1 MIATATSRALGTGV
15 QVAVTAD
22 ARLEDAMA
30 VVIEWLTQLDLA
42 ASRFR
47 SDSEISRLN
56 AAAGAPTS
64 VSPLLARVIAVA
76 LDVAAITDG
85 IVDPTVGSAM
95 DTIGYDRDFDEVVRG
110 DARAAPSYLVPAPG
124 WRSVHL
130 DRDRSVVTLARGVQ
144 LDVGSSAKAFAADE
158 TAELAER
165 EVRTGVLVNLGSDI
179 AVAGTPPEDGWRVR
193 VTDDHAAAP
202 DAEGQTVAIT
212 AGGLATSSTTVRA
225 WSMAG
230 APMHHIVDP
239 RTGRPARVVWR
250 TVSATGP
257 TCVAAN
263 AGSTA
268 AIVLGDGAVS
278 WLRRHGF
285 PARLVARDG
294 AVLHLG
300 GWPDDGDDAPP
311 SGAAPS
317 GSAE

>member
-15 QVAVTAD
+15 QVAVTDD

-30 VVIEWLTQLDLA
+30 VVTDWLAQLDAA

-56 AAAGAPTS
+56 AANGAPTR

-95 DTIGYDRDFDEVVRG
+95 NAIGYDRDFDEVVHAEVRT
-110 DARAAPSYLVPAPG
+110 ARAHASPAPG
-124 WRSVHL
+124 WQRVHL
-130 DRDRSVVTLARGVQ
+130 ERDSGDVTLAPGVH
-144 LDVGSSAKAFAADE
+144 LDVGSSAKAFAADVA
-158 TAELAER
+158 AELAEAQ
-165 EVRTGVLVNLGSDI
+165 VGSGVLINLGGDI

-193 VTDDHAAAP
+193 VTDDHAASP
-202 DAEGQTVAIT
+202 DAAGQTIAIT

-225 WSMAG
+225 WSVAG

-239 RTGRPARVVWR
+239 RTGMPAPVVWR

-263 AGSTA
+263 AASTA
-268 AIVLGDGAVS
+268 AIVLGNGAVP

-294 AVLHLG
+294 TVLHLG
-300 GWPDDGDDAPP
+300 GWPDDDDSAPGG
-311 SGAAPS
+311 SAPS
-317 GSAE
+317 KFTE

>member
-15 QVAVTAD
+15 QVAVTD
-22 ARLEDAMA
+22 AAHLEDAMA
-30 VVIEWLTQLDLA
+30 TVMEWLMQLDRA

-47 SDSEISRLN
+47 SDSEISRVN
-56 AAAGAPTS
+56 DAAGAPTH

-95 DTIGYDRDFDEVVRG
+95 DSIGYDRDFDAVLRG
-110 DARAAPSYLVPAPG
+110 EGHTALSVPVPAPG

-130 DRDRSVVTLARGVQ
+130 DRDRGVLTLVPGAR

-158 TAELAER
+158 AAELAER
-165 EVRTGVLVNLGSDI
+165 KVGAGVLVNLGGDI
-179 AVAGTPPEDGWRVR
+179 AVAGRPPDGGWRVL

-202 DAEGQTVAIT
+202 GSAGQTVAIT

-225 WSMAG
+225 WSIAG

-239 RTGRPARVVWR
+239 RTGLPVSVVWR

-263 AGSTA
+263 AASTA
-268 AIVLGDGAVS
+268 AIVLGDNAVV

-285 PARLVARDG
+285 PARLVAKDG
-294 AVLHLG
+294 AVRHLG
-300 GWPDDGDDAPP
+300 GWPDDDDAEAGGGSP
-311 SGAAPS
+311 SDFP
-317 GSAE
+317 E